1 MEINAERHYENLA
14 KVTILIWRL
23 TYSMCIF
30 GWQLKRYL
38 NLTQDLQMSRF
49 ISLCSLW
56 NDGIM
61 VGEMTVVSIMHKV
74 RVWGRHLCKWSSPH
88 GWQRNKW
95 KCSFQS
101 GSFRY
106 VPASLAPE
114 KSVAIVKDSWYLKT
128 DKKKRFNCGLCE
140 NMQHNDSIILSFL
153 WGYVIFSHKTDK
165 CV

>member
-74 RVWGRHLCKWSSPH
+74 RVWGRHLCKWSSPR

-114 KSVAIVKDSWYLKT
+114 KSVAIVKDSWY
-128 DKKKRFNCGLCE
+128 
-140 NMQHNDSIILSFL
+140 HI
-153 WGYVIFSHKTDK
+153 HKTRHKSGNDPLFESGQENIK
-165 CV
+165 CVFPKYCWKYALTRKS